1 MQDSSSNNVEQPAG
15 AAAPASSTPSTG
27 GGEQRGG
34 GGGRGGD
41 RRGGGGPGG
50 RGPGRGGQ
58 GRGRG
63 PRDSESDVKPEFLE
77 RVIHVNRVAKVVKGG
92 RRFSFNAIVAIGNQ
106 NGKVGVGLG
115 KANEVAD
122 AIRKAGEMARKN
134 LLVVPVIHGTIPH
147 QVIGRFGAARVLMR
161 PASSGTGVIAGGAV
175 RAVLESAGIQNVLSK
190 SLGTSNPHNVVKAT
204 IKGLEMLRLPHQVA
218 RRRGMTL
225 EQLLGPKVQAKV

>member
-1 MQDSSSNNVEQPAG
+1 
-15 AAAPASSTPSTG
+15 
-27 GGEQRGG
+27 
-34 GGGRGGD
+34 
-41 RRGGGGPGG
+41 
-50 RGPGRGGQ
+50 
-58 GRGRG
+58 
-63 PRDSESDVKPEFLE
+63 
-77 RVIHVNRVAKVVKGG
+77 VIHVNRVAKVVKGG

-134 LLVVPVIHGTIPH
+134 LLTIPVIRGTIPH
-147 QVIGRFGAARVLMR
+147 QVIGEFGAARVLLR

-204 IKGLEMLRLPHQVA
+204 ICGLEMLRLPHQVA

-225 EQLLGPKVQAKV
+225 EQLLGPKPLAKV